1 MKHVSEFVPKA
12 EHVIAVGDAWDRM
25 TKEARAAILMLTG
38 YAWVGAS
45 GRWIEIPASARLGI
59 VHGFYFF
66 RDFINQV
73 LP

>member
-1 MKHVSEFVPKA
+1 LKPIAEFLPTPAQVL
-12 EHVIAVGDAWDRM
+12 AVGDAWDKI
-25 TKEARAAILMLTG
+25 TPEARAAILMLTG
-38 YAWVGAS
+38 FAWVGSS

-59 VHGFYFF
+59 AHGFYFF

>member
-1 MKHVSEFVPKA
+1 MNQISDFIPSPAQVL
-12 EHVIAVGDAWDRM
+12 AVGDAWDNI

-38 YAWVGAS
+38 NAWVGAS
-45 GRWIEIPASARLGI
+45 GRWIDIPAQARLQI

>member
-1 MKHVSEFVPKA
+1 MKPIADFIPSPA
-12 EHVIAVGDAWDRM
+12 QVIAVGDAWDNI
-25 TKEARAAILMLTG
+25 TQEARAAILQLTG
-38 YAWVGAS
+38 NAWVGAS
-45 GRWIEIPASARLGI
+45 GRWIEIPAQARLGI